1 MVSSLTTERV
11 RRDVEVVAHAGL
23 GLDEFFAET
32 VESLRRA
39 VPVDAACVATFDAK
53 TQMLTSARKYG
64 DLLGQDERDP
74 DFGLLEY
81 GGCEPSSYRELASR
95 KCDAVGMNLLTRGQ
109 VKRSERMSQLMIP
122 EYCFH
127 DEARLSIRDGDRL
140 WAGIAMFRSG
150 AGCRP
155 FDEDEIGFLASLSR
169 TLAHGV
175 RIGLLS
181 SVVTEPVVT
190 EPGTSVMHGPAVL
203 IIDRDNE
210 IVQMSAGSEERID
223 DLAAGPNSASA
234 VNPVF
239 GLIGAARRYGAGE
252 TDVPPRL
259 RVRGKSGMWLVINAS
274 PLSSADGR
282 VGEVVV
288 TIEEAR
294 PPEIIPLVVEAF
306 GLTTRERDVTQM
318 VLQIVAT
325 KDIAAALH
333 VSAYTVQDHL
343 KSIFDKAGVRSR
355 RELIARVYFDQYANR
370 LGDTLTPSGW
380 FASEE

>member
-1 MVSSLTTERV
+1 MISSLTSERV
-11 RRDVEVVAHAGL
+11 RRDIDVVAHAGL

-39 VPVDAACVATFDAK
+39 VPVDAACVATFDPN
-53 TQMLTSARKYG
+53 TLMLTSARKYG
-64 DLLGQDERDP
+64 DLFGRDERDH

-81 GGCEPSSYRELASR
+81 GGCEPSSYRELATR
-95 KCDAVGMNLLTRGQ
+95 KCDAVGMNLFTRGQ
-109 VKRSERMSQLMIP
+109 VKQSERMSQLMIP

-155 FDEDEIGFLASLSR
+155 FDEDEIEFLASLSQ

-181 SVVTEPVVT
+181 AVITEPRD
-190 EPGTSVMHGPAVL
+190 SIAHGPAVL
-203 IIDRDNE
+203 IIDRNNE
-210 IVQMSAGSEERID
+210 VVQMSAGSEERIE
-223 DLAAGPNSASA
+223 DLTAGPNSASA
-234 VNPVF
+234 INPIF
-239 GLIGAARRYGAGE
+239 GLIGAARRYGTGE

-259 RVRGKSGMWLVINAS
+259 RVRGKSGMWLVLNAS

-282 VGEVVV
+282 TADVVV

-306 GLTTRERDVTQM
+306 GLTARERDVTQM
-318 VLQIVAT
+318 VLQNVAT

-370 LGDTLTPSGW
+370 IGDRLTPSGS
-380 FASEE
+380 FAATE